1 MSVSTCKKAINF
13 DLDTNALK
21 INYGG
26 SNYREAYIDIETFM
40 EHNGFEHRQWSGYI
54 SKYEMSTQDIQMIV
68 INMGKTF
75 PWLGSCVKKFDVT
88 DIGQQHDLTELI
100 KSCSAHMKNHENIK
114 LFELQNSYETSC
126 SDISMLDDEPLDL
139 IENKHRTL

>member
-1 MSVSTCKKAINF
+1 MLYECIYLQK
-13 DLDTNALK
+13 
-21 INYGG
+21 G

-40 EHNGFEHRQWSGYI
+40 EYNGFEHRQWSGYI

-100 KSCSAHMKNHENIK
+100 KSCSAHMKSHENIK
-114 LFELQNSYETSC
+114 LFLSGKIAMKPHVQTSQC
-126 SDISMLDDEPLDL
+126 
-139 IENKHRTL
+139 